1 MDHFNA
7 LSFFLFSESNARVA
21 IRMCASKIFLE
32 TALEQSGDTWR
43 NKFEIFKFKWHTQK
57 QNDSMMHSIQN
68 FKNQTFIPN
77 LVELI
82 RNYSLIRFLM
92 MFNRIPYHST
102 WNFLFKYRVL
112 INCDCD
118 VVCII
123 YTQHERS
130 RTLSTD
136 NRKILRFELE
146 NCGKTGGWS
155 EDEMPIIFYF
165 VLLHFFHFW
174 FCFCPFRF
182 LLDFSC
188 FQTNRKM
195 IFVLVCFCYCFPSSI
210 TVYCYFKTFFS
221 SFFMLIC

>member
-1 MDHFNA
+1 MTYTKTKRFHDAFN
-7 LSFFLFSESNARVA
+7 SKFQKSDIHSQFGRIDSKLFSDSISDDV
-21 IRMCASKIFLE
+21 
-32 TALEQSGDTWR
+32 QSYSVPFDM
-43 NKFEIFKFKWHTQK
+43 NFF
-57 QNDSMMHSIQN
+57 IQISSVD
-68 FKNQTFIPN
+68 K
-77 LVELI
+77 LRLWCGL
-82 RNYSLIRFLM
+82 Y
-92 MFNRIPYHST
+92 
-102 WNFLFKYRVL
+102 
-112 INCDCD
+112 
-118 VVCII
+118 
-123 YTQHERS
+123 QHERS